1 MTLHKKLLY
10 NSNHRG
16 CKEMDI
22 ILGDF
27 FESEG
32 GNFTQAQL
40 ENYSDFLNKSD
51 LLLYQIFLDSLVYKR
66 DIPPTLQ
73 KYEEIITKIVKF
85 HSKKPAF

>member
-1 MTLHKKLLY
+1 MTLRKKLLY

-32 GNFTQAQL
+32 SNLTQNQL
-40 ENYSDFLNKSD
+40 EIYANLLDESDS
-51 LLLYQIFLDSLVYKR
+51 LLYQIFTEALVYQE
-66 DIPPTLQ
+66 DIPVTLQ

-85 HSKKPAF
+85 RVKKLAF